1 MIRERARPTAG
12 RRGAVTIAL
21 ANQKGGVGKTTTAVS
36 LSVAL
41 AAGGF
46 RVLLIDIDPQGN
58 ATSSLGIEKAS
69 LDRTIYDL
77 LVGQARAGDVV
88 TETGRAGLQ
97 LLPSSPELAG
107 AEVELVQF
115 DDRERRLKTSL
126 DQVRDEYDL
135 IFIDCPPSLGLIT
148 VNALTAADLVLVP
161 IQCEFLALEG
171 VGQLITTIDL
181 VRRHLN
187 PSLDIIGVL
196 MTMYDGRTRLS
207 QHVVNE
213 VRSYFPERIFS
224 DVIPRSVRLA
234 EAPSYGQAI
243 IEYDRPSRG
252 AVAYRAV
259 AAELLERIGLPPM
272 SLVDP
277 ANGEKTNE
285 GNGLATA
292 TAGSAYGITEEDAEK

>member
-1 MIRERARPTAG
+1 MIRESARPSAE

-41 AAGGF
+41 AAGGY
-46 RVLLIDIDPQGN
+46 RVLLVDIDPQGN
-58 ATSSLGIEKAS
+58 ATSSLGIEKS
-69 LDRTIYDL
+69 GLERTIYDL
-77 LVGQARAGDVV
+77 LVGNASARDVAV
-88 TETGRAGLQ
+88 DTGRDRLQ
-97 LLPSSPELAG
+97 LLPSAPELAG
-107 AEVELVQF
+107 AEVELV
-115 DDRERRLKTSL
+115 DVPARESRLKAGL
-126 DQVRDEYDL
+126 DTIRSDYDL

-148 VNALTAADLVLVP
+148 VNAMTAADLVLVP

-224 DVIPRSVRLA
+224 EVIPRSVRLA

-259 AAELLERIGLPPM
+259 AAELLERLRLPPM
-272 SLVDP
+272 NLVQP
-277 ANGEKTNE
+277 ANGVRTPDHF
-285 GNGLATA
+285 GLAA
-292 TAGSAYGITEEDAEK
+292 ASAGRDTFEEGAAQ

>member
-1 MIRERARPTAG
+1 MIRDSARPPAG
-12 RRGAVTIAL
+12 RRSAVTIAL

-41 AAGGF
+41 AAGGY
-46 RVLLIDIDPQGN
+46 RVLLVDIDPQGN
-58 ATSSLGIEKAS
+58 ATSSLGIEKS
-69 LDRTIYDL
+69 GLDHTIYDL
-77 LVGQARAGDVV
+77 LVGNATAREIAAD
-88 TETGRAGLQ
+88 TGRDRLD
-97 LLPSSPELAG
+97 LLPSAPELAG
-107 AEVELVQF
+107 AEVELV
-115 DDRERRLKTSL
+115 DVAARETRLKTGL
-126 DQVRDEYDL
+126 DAIRADYDL

-148 VNALTAADLVLVP
+148 VNAMTAADLVLVP

-213 VRSYFPERIFS
+213 VKSYFPERIFGE
-224 DVIPRSVRLA
+224 VIPRSVRLA

-259 AAELLERIGLPPM
+259 ASELLERLGLPPM
-272 SLVDP
+272 NSVQP
-277 ANGEKTNE
+277 ANGVRTP
-285 GNGLATA
+285 GDFGLAAASTGRD
-292 TAGSAYGITEEDAEK
+292 TFEEGAAQ

>member
-1 MIRERARPTAG
+1 MIRESARPSAE

-41 AAGGF
+41 AAGGY
-46 RVLLIDIDPQGN
+46 RVLLVDIDPQGN
-58 ATSSLGIEKAS
+58 ATSSLGIEKS
-69 LDRTIYDL
+69 GLERTIYDL
-77 LVGQARAGDVV
+77 LVGNATARDVAV
-88 TETGRAGLQ
+88 DTGRDRLQ
-97 LLPSSPELAG
+97 LLPSAPELAG
-107 AEVELVQF
+107 AEVELV
-115 DDRERRLKTSL
+115 DVPARESRLKAGL
-126 DQVRDEYDL
+126 DTIRSDYDL

-148 VNALTAADLVLVP
+148 VNAMTAADLVLVP

-224 DVIPRSVRLA
+224 EVIPRSVRLA

-259 AAELLERIGLPPM
+259 AAELLERLGLPPM
-272 SLVDP
+272 NLVQP
-277 ANGEKTNE
+277 ANGVRTPDHF
-285 GNGLATA
+285 GLAA
-292 TAGSAYGITEEDAEK
+292 ASAGRDTFEEGAAQ

>member
-1 MIRERARPTAG
+1 MIRESARPSAE

-41 AAGGF
+41 AAGGY
-46 RVLLIDIDPQGN
+46 RVLLVDIDPQGN
-58 ATSSLGIEKAS
+58 ATSSLGIEKS
-69 LDRTIYDL
+69 GLERTIYDL
-77 LVGQARAGDVV
+77 LVGNATARDVAV
-88 TETGRAGLQ
+88 DTGRDRLQ
-97 LLPSSPELAG
+97 LLPSAPELAG
-107 AEVELVQF
+107 AEVELV
-115 DDRERRLKTSL
+115 DVPARESRLKAGL
-126 DQVRDEYDL
+126 DTIRSDYDL

-148 VNALTAADLVLVP
+148 VNAMTAADLVLVP

-224 DVIPRSVRLA
+224 EVIPRSVRLA

-259 AAELLERIGLPPM
+259 AAELLERLRLPPM
-272 SLVDP
+272 NLVQP
-277 ANGEKTNE
+277 ANGVRTPDHF
-285 GNGLATA
+285 GLAA
-292 TAGSAYGITEEDAEK
+292 ASAGRDTFEEGAAQ

>member
-41 AAGGF
+41 ADAGH

-58 ATSSLGIEKAS
+58 ATSSLGIEKSA
-69 LDRTIYDL
+69 LERTIYDL
-77 LVGQARAGDVV
+77 LVGNADAREVV
-88 TETGRAGLQ
+88 VETGRDRLR
-97 LLPSSPELAG
+97 LLPSAPALAG
-107 AEVELVQF
+107 AEVELVDF
-115 DDRERRLKTSL
+115 EAREQRLKQAI
-126 DQVRDEYDL
+126 DQIRNDYDL

-181 VRRHLN
+181 VRQHLN

-213 VRSYFPERIFS
+213 VRNYFPERIFS
-224 DVIPRSVRLA
+224 EVIPRSVRLA

-243 IEYDRPSRG
+243 VEYDRPSRG

-259 AAELLERIGLPPM
+259 AAELLERLNLP
-272 SLVDP
+272 SLNLVHGSDELRP
-277 ANGEKTNE
+277 QDIDGFAV
-285 GNGLATA
+285 A
-292 TAGSAYGITEEDAEK
+292 TAGSARDLIKEDARE

>member
-1 MIRERARPTAG
+1 LVRERARPTAA
-12 RRGAVTIAL
+12 RRGAITIAL

-41 AAGGF
+41 AAGGY
-46 RVLLIDIDPQGN
+46 RVLLVDIDPQGN
-58 ATSSLGIEKAS
+58 ATSSLGVEKAD
-69 LDRTIYDL
+69 LEHTIYDL
-77 LVGQARAGDVV
+77 LVGNADARTV
-88 TETGRAGLQ
+88 TVSTGRDRLH
-97 LLPSSPELAG
+97 LLPSAPELAG
-107 AEVELVQF
+107 AEVELVDVQS
-115 DDRERRLKTSL
+115 RESRLKAGL
-126 DQVRDEYDL
+126 DSIRHDFDL
-135 IFIDCPPSLGLIT
+135 LLIDCPPSLGLIT

-213 VRSYFPERIFS
+213 VRRYFPERIFQ

-243 IEYDRPSRG
+243 NEYDRPSRG

-259 AAELLERIGLPPM
+259 AAELLERLGLPPM
-272 SLVDP
+272 DLVQP
-277 ANGEKTNE
+277 GNE
-285 GNGLATA
+285 IRISDIDGLAA
-292 TAGSAYGITEEDAEK
+292 TAAGTGRDSIEEGAAQ